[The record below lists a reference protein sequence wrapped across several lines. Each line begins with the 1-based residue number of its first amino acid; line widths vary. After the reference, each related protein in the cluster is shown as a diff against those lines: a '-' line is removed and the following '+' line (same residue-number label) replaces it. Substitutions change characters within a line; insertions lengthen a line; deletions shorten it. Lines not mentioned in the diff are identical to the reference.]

1 MAGSSRPR
9 ISDIAQKLGV
19 STATVSRALSG
30 NGYVRESLAAKIRS
44 AAIEMN
50 YALPG
55 MAPGKKALLVSSQ
68 EAMIDFKRSQFTM
81 YVLEGLQER
90 ADARDIDLETHICQG
105 DKAMEHLRVAAAS
118 EEVIGLLLVSVDDQ
132 VLDFVRGLNIPA
144 VLVNGDDPEMCLSS
158 VTPCNRSA
166 ATLASRHLMHLGHER
181 IAFLSRPGRRT
192 ITRRLEGWRDALG
205 PMAEGGLELD
215 VEDWTA
221 EAATARIN
229 QALDM
234 GLQFTAIVAA
244 ADILA
249 AGAIQA
255 LQSRGLRVP
264 GDISVVGID
273 GLPQGQYMS
282 PALTSVRIPMQA
294 VGSLSLD
301 LLVETVK
308 LRAAGVPMP
317 SRRIELACE
326 LLHRAS
332 AGPTTGR

>member
-30 NGYVRESLAAKIRS
+30 NGYVREALATRIRS
-44 AAIEMN
+44 VAIEMN
-50 YALPG
+50 YAMPG
-55 MAPGKKALLVSSQ
+55 TAAGQKALIVSSQ
-68 EAMIDFKRSQFTM
+68 DAIIDFKRSQFTM
-81 YVLEGLQER
+81 YVLEGLRDR
-90 ADARDIDLETHICQG
+90 AEAQDIRLETHIYQG
-105 DKAMEHLRVAAAS
+105 SRDLAALKTAT
-118 EEVIGLLLVSVDDQ
+118 EDEALIGLLLVSVDEH
-132 VLDFVRGLNIPA
+132 VLDFVRGLDVPA

-166 ATLASRHLMHLGHER
+166 AALATRHLVRMGHER

-192 ITRRLEGWRDALG
+192 ITRRLEGWRDVLG
-205 PMAEGGLELD
+205 SGATKALELE

-221 EAATARIN
+221 EAAAETITR
-229 QALDM
+229 ALDA
-234 GLQFTAIVAA
+234 GLAFTGVVAA

-255 LQSRGLRVP
+255 IQTRGLSVP
-264 GDISVVGID
+264 GDISVIGID

-282 PALTSVRIPMQA
+282 PALTSVRIPMPA
-294 VGSLSLD
+294 VGGLSLD

-308 LRAAGVPMP
+308 LRTAGVQMP

-332 AGPTTGR
+332 AGPAPQG